1 MQKSV
6 IGWIARAAMNV
17 ERSLPGALYISR
29 DDLIGYGAIGLCE
42 ARERFREGGG
52 AQFKTFAW
60 RRVRGSIVDGV
71 RSEYRHGAK
80 VTGALRANGIMP
92 ASDDGVDPL
101 EHLLRRERRD
111 LVRAERCAHE
121 TAARARL
128 ASEDFAAR
136 AGEIA
141 EAAVA
146 IPVGLAFY
154 LLDPVRGAGPDLAAL
169 LRQLVTDLRSDR

>member
-1 MQKSV
+1 VSPERDA
-6 IGWIARAAMNV
+6 AREGARLAVGLLYLLGRAKV
-17 ERSLPGALYISR
+17 EGLALGAL
-29 DDLIGYGAIGLCE
+29 A
-42 ARERFREGGG
+42 
-52 AQFKTFAW
+52 
-60 RRVRGSIVDGV
+60 
-71 RSEYRHGAK
+71 
-80 VTGALRANGIMP
+80 
-92 ASDDGVDPL
+92 
-101 EHLLRRERRD
+101 
-111 LVRAERCAHE
+111 RAERCAHE